1 MYILPYGAV
10 NAFCHCSTVI
20 FEPTL
25 IRRTDIVLPVA
36 NSRREFLKFVPKPN
50 DSMPEDDR
58 PTGRHTKK
66 GVASP
71 GSLNPNLR
79 RGKKRRWKL
88 QDYVEGIKRGER
100 VALAKAITLI
110 ESARPAHHQLAQQ
123 IIEQCL
129 PYSGHSVRIGITGT
143 PGVGKSTFIEAFGQH
158 LIGSAGCQVAVLA
171 VDPSSQVS
179 RGSILGDKT
188 RMEQLSHYEQAFI
201 RPSPAGE
208 SLGGVARKTREAIIL
223 CEAAGYDTII
233 IETVGVGQSET
244 AVHSMTDFFL
254 LLLLPGA
261 GDELQGIKRGIVE
274 MADLAVVN
282 KADGERLKLAKQA
295 KQEYRNALHLL
306 PPKASGWTA
315 QVEICSATTGMG
327 IPDIWSTVQDYVEM
341 TKANGY
347 FQRNRSDQA
356 KYWLHETIKTELQQ
370 AFFAHPKV
378 SAQLKATEQA
388 VIEGRQ
394 SSFQAAAHLLALFL
408 KAPPT
413 TK

>member
-1 MYILPYGAV
+1 
-10 NAFCHCSTVI
+10 VI
-20 FEPTL
+20 FEPAL
-25 IRRTDIVLPVA
+25 SRRADILPPVA
-36 NSRREFLKFVPKPN
+36 SSTQEFLKFVPKPN

-79 RGKKRRWKL
+79 RGKRRRWGL

-110 ESARPAHHQLAQQ
+110 ESARPAHYQLAQQ

-129 PYSGHSVRIGITGT
+129 PQSGHSVRIGITGT

-158 LIGSAGCQVAVLA
+158 LIKSAGRKVAVLA

-188 RMEQLSHYEQAFI
+188 RMEQLSHYREAFI
-201 RPSPAGE
+201 RPSPASG

-282 KADGERLKLAKQA
+282 KADGERLKLARQA

-306 PPKASGWTA
+306 PPKTSEWTA
-315 QVEICSATTGMG
+315 QVEICSATTGTG
-327 IPDIWSTVQDYVEM
+327 IPEIWTNVQAYVKQ
-341 TKANGY
+341 TQANGY

-356 KYWLHETIKTELQQ
+356 KYWLHETIKVELQR
-370 AFFAHPKV
+370 AFFAHPGVHK
-378 SAQLKATEQA
+378 QLKATEQA
-388 VIEGRQ
+388 VVDGQQ
-394 SSFQAAAHLLALFL
+394 SSFQAAEYLLSLFL
-408 KAPPT
+408 KD
-413 TK
+413 